1 LRGAIGERVDGLH
14 FAGEHCAFDNQGF
27 MEGGVET
34 GEWVAQ
40 ALTARAT
47 A

>member
-1 LRGAIGERVDGLH
+1 
-14 FAGEHCAFDNQGF
+14 

-40 ALTARAT
+40 AVLASTQHVAVSSWSRA
-47 A
+47 ALAG